1 MATTFKPDS
10 SLVTSTALS
19 PNRTVTNGR
28 YARLVCLHTMET
40 AEHATVAEAIGAG
53 WFLNPSAMASAHY
66 NVDNDSIVQ
75 GVPEKDMA
83 WTAPGTN
90 EDGIQIE
97 QAGRAAQTTA
107 QWNDP
112 YSTAL
117 LENTARLVADICKR
131 NGIPPVKL
139 TDAQL
144 AAGAKGIIDHAQASR
159 VYRMSDHWDV
169 GTSFPWDT
177 FMAKVQGY
185 YNGGAGSAPASSST
199 TIPTI
204 STDWFDMATKAD
216 LENAIFHSPRSEWG
230 GRTLTQML
238 QDNNRDTYST
248 LRMVRHLFNLYRL
261 GIPGVITDGTFGHK
275 IRSIFGYDEAKQ
287 APSRVKEFE
296 NDKRGLFRW

>member
-28 YARLVCLHTMET
+28 YARLICLHTMET
-40 AEHATVAEAIGAG
+40 PETSLMAENIGGG
-53 WFLNPSAMASAHY
+53 WFLNPAAMSSSHY

-107 QWNDP
+107 EWNDA
-112 YSTAL
+112 YSAAL
-117 LENTARLVADICKR
+117 LENTARLVADICRR
-131 NGIPPVKL
+131 NNIPPVKI

-169 GTSFPWDT
+169 GTGFPWDA
-177 FMAKVQGY
+177 FMAKVWHY
-185 YNGGAGSAPASSST
+185 YGGGAPSAPAPSNPT
-199 TIPTI
+199 TT
-204 STDWFDMATKAD
+204 STDWFEMATKAD
-216 LENAIFHSPRSEWG
+216 LENAIFNTPRSEWG

-248 LRMVRHLFNLYRL
+248 LRMTRHLFNLYRL

-275 IRSIFGYDEAKQ
+275 IRQIFGYDEGKQ
-287 APSRVKEFE
+287 AQARKNEFE
-296 NDKRGLFRW
+296 SDKRGLFRW

>member
-28 YARLVCLHTMET
+28 YARLICLHTMET
-40 AEHATVAEAIGAG
+40 QETNQMAEAIGAG
-53 WFLNPSAMASAHY
+53 WFLNPTAMASAHY

-107 QWNDP
+107 DWNDA
-112 YSTAL
+112 YSSAL
-117 LENTARLVADICKR
+117 LENTARLVADICRR
-131 NGIPPVKL
+131 NNIPPVKI

-169 GTSFPWDT
+169 GTGFPWDA
-177 FMAKVQGY
+177 FMAKVQRY
-185 YNGGAGSAPASSST
+185 YGGGTTSAPAISNT
-199 TIPTI
+199 TTT

-216 LENAIFHSPRSEWG
+216 LENAIFNTPRSEWG
-230 GRTLTQML
+230 GRTLTEML

-248 LRMVRHLFNLYRL
+248 LRMTRHLFNLYRL

-275 IRSIFGYDEAKQ
+275 IRQIFGYDEAKQ
-287 APSRVKEFE
+287 AQARKTEFE
-296 NDKRGLFRW
+296 SDKRGLFRW

>member
-28 YARLVCLHTMET
+28 YARVVVLHTMET
-40 AEHATVAEAIGAG
+40 PETSQMAEAIGAG
-53 WFLNPSAMASAHY
+53 WFLNPTAFASAHY

-107 QWNDP
+107 DWNDA

-117 LENTARLVADICKR
+117 LENSARLVADICRR
-131 NGIPPVKL
+131 NNIPPVKI

-159 VYRMSDHWDV
+159 VYRMSDHTDV
-169 GTSFPWDT
+169 GIGFPWDA
-177 FMAKVQGY
+177 FMAKVRHY
-185 YNGGAGSAPASSST
+185 YGGGAPSAPAPSNPT
-199 TIPTI
+199 TTT
-204 STDWFDMATKAD
+204 TDWFDMATKAD
-216 LENAIFHSPRSEWG
+216 LENAIFNTPRSEWG

-248 LRMVRHLFNLYRL
+248 LRMTRHLFNLYRL

-275 IRSIFGYDEAKQ
+275 IRQIFGYNEAKQ
-287 APSRVKEFE
+287 AQARKTEFE
-296 NDKRGLFRW
+296 SDKRGLFRW

>member
-1 MATTFKPDS
+1 MVRFTPDS
-10 SLVTSTALS
+10 ALATSTALS

-28 YARLVCLHTMET
+28 YARLIVLHTMET
-40 AEHATVAEAIGAG
+40 DEHSSIAENIGGG
-53 WFLNPSAMASAHY
+53 WFLNPAASASAHY

-90 EDGIQIE
+90 HDGIQIE
-97 QAGRAAQTTA
+97 QAGRAAQSTA

-112 YSTAL
+112 YSSTML
-117 LENTARLVADICKR
+117 DKTARLVADICQR
-131 NGIPPVKL
+131 NNIPPVKL

-169 GTSFPWDT
+169 GTGFPWEA
-177 FMAKVQGY
+177 FMAKVRNY
-185 YNGGAGSAPASSST
+185 YGGGAPSAPAPSNPT
-199 TIPTI
+199 TT
-204 STDWFDMATKAD
+204 STDWFEMATKAD

-248 LRMVRHLFNLYRL
+248 LRMTRHLFNLYRL

-275 IRSIFGYDEAKQ
+275 IRQIFGYDEAKQ
-287 APSRVKEFE
+287 AASRKAEFD
-296 NDKRGLFRW
+296 NDKRNLFRL